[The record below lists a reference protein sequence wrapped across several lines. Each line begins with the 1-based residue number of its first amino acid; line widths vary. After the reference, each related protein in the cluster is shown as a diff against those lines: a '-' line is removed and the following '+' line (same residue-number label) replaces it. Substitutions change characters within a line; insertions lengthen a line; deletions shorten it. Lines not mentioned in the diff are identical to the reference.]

1 MLHVVDRVTVRFCRR
16 GESLQVGCRPCS
28 RHRGYVLR
36 HLQVVRDTLKFS
48 KKESNAEFMIDYLS
62 T

>member
-16 GESLQVGCRPCS
+16 GESLGCRPCS

-36 HLQVVRDTLKFS
+36 YLQVVGNTLNFS